1 MRVRRRESDERGMVT
16 AEIAVG
22 MLLVAAMAVAMGWL
36 GGVIVMQQRV
46 DDSAVQIARQQ
57 ARGDT
62 EAVARAREAAPD
74 GATVEIRRDGE
85 EYVVTVRCR
94 PSSSVPW
101 LAAPE
106 LSGTARV
113 QAEPGQT

>member
-1 MRVRRRESDERGMVT
+1 MHAKRRGPDERGMVT
-16 AEIAVG
+16 AEIALG
-22 MLLVAAMAVAMGWL
+22 MLLVAAMAVVMGWL

-62 EAVARAREAAPD
+62 AAVARARADAPD
-74 GATVEIRRDGE
+74 GATVDIRRDGE

-94 PSSSVPW
+94 PSTSVPW

-113 QAEPGQT
+113 QAEPGQA